1 MKWITYVFEAL
12 RNYRRVKDEL
22 ARVTAERNNLK
33 KTIEDIEK
41 FIDTHYDK
49 QQENS

>member
-12 RNYRRVKDEL
+12 RNYQRVKDEL
-22 ARVTAERNNLK
+22 ARVTIERNNLK